1 LLYISAHFGK
11 GRDLMATTAEFRTGM
26 TIRLNGDLYT
36 IVEFQH
42 VNPGNWRAFVR
53 TKLKSLKTGKVI
65 ENRFRA
71 GEAVEIVRIDTRE
84 FQYLYRDG
92 SAFVFMDKETYDQIP
107 IESDLIGDGGKFIK
121 EGVGAEIIFNG
132 TEVIGVELPIV
143 VDLKVTQ
150 TVPGIKGNT
159 ATGGSKPASVES
171 GATVNV
177 PLFINEGDTIRVD
190 TRTGEYIERVKA
202 A

>member
-1 LLYISAHFGK
+1 
-11 GRDLMATTAEFRTGM
+11 M
-26 TIRLNGDLYT
+26 TIRLDGELYS

-53 TKLKSLKTGKVI
+53 TKLKSVKRGKVI

-71 GEAVEIVRIDTRE
+71 GEQVEVVRIDRRGY
-84 FQYLYRDG
+84 QYLYRDG
-92 SAFVFMDKETYDQIP
+92 SSFVFMDKETYDQISIQP
-107 IESDLIGDGGKFIK
+107 ELIGEGGQFIK
-121 EGVGAEIIFNG
+121 EGEIAEILLNG
-132 TEVIGVELPIV
+132 TEPIGIELPLL
-143 VDLKVTQ
+143 VDLKVSQ
-150 TVPGIKGNT
+150 TVPGVKGNT

-177 PLFINEGDTIRVD
+177 PLFINEGDIIRVD

>member
-1 LLYISAHFGK
+1 
-11 GRDLMATTAEFRTGM
+11 M
-26 TIRLNGDLYT
+26 TIRLNDDLYT
-36 IVEFQH
+36 VVEFQH

-92 SAFVFMDKETYDQIP
+92 SAYVFMDKETYDQIS
-107 IESDLIGDGGKFIK
+107 IESDSIGDGGKFIK
-121 EGVGAEIIFNG
+121 EGEEAQILFNG